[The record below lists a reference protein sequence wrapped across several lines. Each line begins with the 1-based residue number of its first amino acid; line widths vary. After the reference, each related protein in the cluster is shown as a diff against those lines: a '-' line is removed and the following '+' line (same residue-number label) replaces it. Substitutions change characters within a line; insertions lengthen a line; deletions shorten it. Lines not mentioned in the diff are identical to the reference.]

1 MAQESIGT
9 ARLDIVVDT
18 SQFDSAI
25 ASAKRGT
32 SDMSQAAQADYSKL
46 AAAERRRVD
55 ALVNQANMIGMTRKE
70 QILYNAALRGVPTSI
85 LDELKTKLAA
95 TGTAAVGATKQLN
108 QYGVSAAQQAAALR
122 GVPAQ
127 LTDIVVSLQGGQQP
141 LTVLLQQGGQLKDM
155 FGGIVPAAR
164 ALGSTIASLVNPWT
178 IAATAVAAF
187 TLALS
192 SGRGEQEQFTKTLI
206 LSGNAAG
213 QTAAGMSNLATR
225 IADVAGSRGKA
236 VDALNLIARSSKIAG
251 QNIEGVAVAAV
262 AMNRATGKAIADTV
276 QEFETLRGKPAEAIA
291 ALNEQQHFLTL
302 EIYQQIASLERQGR
316 TQEAAALAQRTY
328 ADAVK
333 QQAEEVRQNLG
344 TLETAWDA
352 VKQGASSAWEA
363 MKSLGRAPSFDDLTS
378 KLRAVNAELVQMR
391 ANAIPQTDESQAF
404 FGDGGRGG
412 RRRARPLERESSR
425 LNAEASMLQQQA
437 DQAAIVGWQKR
448 QEAERIAAA
457 ARLSALAKETETN
470 RQKREREIAQ
480 VKKDADLTGATLETQ
495 KKLIDQ
501 INEKYKDPAVKAYT
515 EDAATKLLQ
524 QYREAEASLQ
534 AQITSE
540 GKLATWGQKRA
551 EFEQQIAD
559 LKDKKVLTADQKS
572 LLAQQDLLRR
582 QLDLNVAA
590 ETELR
595 TRQET
600 AKVDALRA
608 SLASSRDLEQQQYA
622 DQVAGVGLG
631 DRAQEELRARQGI
644 LRDYQR
650 QMSQFDRSLASGQV
664 TQETYQSETAL
675 LQEHLRLR
683 LSMQQGYFDEVRAA
697 QTDWKNGAKSA
708 LDNYLDSAAN
718 VADQTKGMFSNAF
731 QGMEDAIV
739 RFATTGKLSFKDFA
753 TSVLSD
759 LARIAA
765 RQAIVGMVGSLVGA
779 LGGGAA
785 GIGSA
790 TAADVGAAGDGL
802 MFLDGGGYT
811 GDQPRDQITG
821 LVHGQEY
828 VLNAAATARIGRGT
842 LDAMNAG
849 AGLPFAGFEGGFAA
863 PLMRSAPSASAGQ
876 PPRITIHNN
885 GTPQEYTAE
894 QLTRD
899 DVVLIARDQVFAQ
912 GPQMIESQL
921 GRPNSRGARAMT
933 KNFKTERK
941 R

>member
-18 SQFDSAI
+18 SQFDAAI

-32 SDMSQAAQADYSKL
+32 SDMSQSAQADYTKL

-55 ALVNQANMIGMTRKE
+55 ALVNQANTIGMTRKE

-85 LDELKTKLAA
+85 LDELKTKLSA
-95 TGTAAVGATKQLN
+95 TGAAAAGATKQMN

-164 ALGSTIASLVNPWT
+164 ALGSTILGLVTPWT
-178 IAATAVAAF
+178 VAAGAVALF
-187 TLALS
+187 TSAVVAS
-192 SGRGEQEQFTKTLI
+192 KGEQPEFTKTLI
-206 LSGNAAG
+206 LTGNAVG

-236 VDALNLIARSSKIAG
+236 VDALNLIAGSGKIAG
-251 QNIEGVAVAAV
+251 QNIEAVGEAAV
-262 AMNRATGKAIADTV
+262 AMNRATGKALADTV

-302 EIYQQIASLERQGR
+302 EIYQQIAGLERQGR

-333 QQAEEVRQNLG
+333 QQADEVRQSLG
-344 TLETAWDA
+344 TLETAWNA
-352 VKQGASSAWEA
+352 VTQGASSAWEA
-363 MKSLGRAPSFDDLTS
+363 MKSFGRAPTFDQITAQ
-378 KLRAVNAELVQMR
+378 LRTVNAELRQLR
-391 ANAIPQTDESQAF
+391 DNAAPQDDETKAF
-404 FGDGGRGG
+404 VGDGGRAA
-412 RRRARPLERESSR
+412 RRRAKPLERDQNR
-425 LNAEASMLQQQA
+425 LIAEAAALQDQA
-437 DQAAIVGWQKR
+437 DQAAVVGWQKR
-448 QEAERIAAA
+448 QEAEKIAAA
-457 ARLSALAKETETN
+457 ARLSSLAKETETN

-480 VKKDADLTGATLETQ
+480 VKKDAELTGATLETQ

-501 INEKYKDPAVKAYT
+501 INDKYKDPAAKAFT

-590 ETELR
+590 EKELR
-595 TRQET
+595 TKQET

-608 SLASSRDLEQQQYA
+608 SLAATRDLEQQQYA

-631 DRAQEELRARQGI
+631 DRAQEELRARQAI

-650 QMSQFDRSLASGQV
+650 QQAQIDRSMASGQIS
-664 TQETYQSETAL
+664 QETYRSQTAL
-675 LQEHLRLR
+675 LQEHLDLR
-683 LSMQQGYFDEVRAA
+683 LSMQQQYFDQVREA
-697 QTDWKNGAKSA
+697 QGNWKNGATSA
-708 LDNYLDSAAN
+708 LANYLDSAAN
-718 VADQTKGMFSNAF
+718 VAGQTKTLFSNAF

-753 TSVLSD
+753 TSVIAD
-759 LARIAA
+759 MARIAA
-765 RQAIVGMVGSLVGA
+765 RQAAAGFLGSIFTTLAGA
-779 LGGGAA
+779 AIGGATSA
-785 GIGSA
+785 GV
-790 TAADVGAAGDGL
+790 T
-802 MFLDGGGYT
+802 
-811 GDQPRDQITG
+811 
-821 LVHGQEY
+821 
-828 VLNAAATARIGRGT
+828 
-842 LDAMNAG
+842 AG
-849 AGLPFAGFEGGFAA
+849 AGYQGTGMAA
-863 PLMRSAPSASAGQ
+863 VGSTDGMTMTGWSSVA
-876 PPRITIHNN
+876 
-885 GTPQEYTAE
+885 
-894 QLTRD
+894 
-899 DVVLIARDQVFAQ
+899 
-912 GPQMIESQL
+912 
-921 GRPNSRGARAMT
+921 GARASGGPTAANSLYRVNELGPELYSEGGETYLMSGANGGYVT
-933 KNFKTERK
+933 PLKQAAAGSSGGSVVNVQVNVSSDGNVSSSASSDQYRSFGDELGRFVDERIQQFQVQSY
-941 R
+941 RPGGLAWRQQNGGLS

>member
-32 SDMSQAAQADYSKL
+32 SDMSLAAQADYTKL

-95 TGTAAVGATKQLN
+95 TGTAAAGATKQLN
-108 QYGVSAAQQAAALR
+108 QYGVSAAQQTAALR

-164 ALGSTIASLVNPWT
+164 ALGSTIARLVSPWT

-192 SGRGEQEQFTKTLI
+192 SGSAEQEQFTKTLI
-206 LSGNAAG
+206 LSGNAVG

-236 VDALNLIARSSKIAG
+236 VEALNLIAGSGKIAG
-251 QNIEGVAVAAV
+251 QNMEAVGVAAV

-276 QEFETLRGKPAEAIA
+276 QEFESLRGKPAEAIA

-316 TQEAAALAQRTY
+316 TQEATALAQRTY

-352 VKQGASSAWEA
+352 VKQGASGAWEA

-378 KLRAVNAELVQMR
+378 KLRAVNAELVQIR
-391 ANAIPQTDESQAF
+391 ANATPQTDESQAF

-457 ARLSALAKETETN
+457 ARLSALAKEAETN

-524 QYREAEASLQ
+524 QYREAETSLQ

-540 GKLATWGQKRA
+540 GKLATWGQRRA

-590 ETELR
+590 EKELR
-595 TRQET
+595 TKQET

-608 SLASSRDLEQQQYA
+608 SLASSRDLEQQQYV

-644 LRDYQR
+644 LRDHQR
-650 QMSQFDRSLASGQV
+650 QQAQFDRSMASGQIS
-664 TQETYQSETAL
+664 QETYRSETAL
-675 LQEHLRLR
+675 LQEHLGLR
-683 LSMQQGYFDEVRAA
+683 LSMQQQYFDQVRQA
-697 QTDWKNGAKSA
+697 QGDWKNGATSA

-759 LARIAA
+759 LARIAT
-765 RQAIVGMVGSLVGA
+765 RQAIVGMVGSIVGA

-811 GDQPRDQITG
+811 GDKPRDQITG

-849 AGLPFAGFEGGFAA
+849 AGLPFGGFEGGFVA

>member
-18 SQFDSAI
+18 SQFDAAI

-32 SDMSQAAQADYSKL
+32 SDMSQSAQADYTKL

-55 ALVNQANMIGMTRKE
+55 ALVNQANTIGMTRKE

-85 LDELKTKLAA
+85 LDELKTKLSA
-95 TGTAAVGATKQLN
+95 TGTAAAGATKQLN

-127 LTDIVVSLQGGQQP
+127 ITDIVVSLQGGQQP

-164 ALGSTIASLVNPWT
+164 ALGSTILGLVNPWT
-178 IAATAVAAF
+178 VAAAAVAVFSTALMSGKGELPEF
-187 TLALS
+187 T
-192 SGRGEQEQFTKTLI
+192 RTLI

-236 VDALNLIARSSKIAG
+236 VDALNQIAASGKIAG
-251 QNIEGVAVAAV
+251 QNFAVVGEAAVAA
-262 AMNRATGKAIADTV
+262 NRVTGKAISDTV

-302 EIYQQIASLERQGR
+302 EIYQQIESLERHGR
-316 TQEAAALAQRTY
+316 SQDAAALAQRTY

-333 QQAEEVRQNLG
+333 QQAAEVRENLG

-352 VKQGASSAWEA
+352 VKQGASNAWEA
-363 MKSLGRAPSFDDLTS
+363 MKSLGRAPSFDDLTN

-391 ANAIPQTDESQAF
+391 ANATPRTDESQAF
-404 FGDGGRGG
+404 FGDGGRGA
-412 RRRARPLERESSR
+412 RRRARPLEQESRR
-425 LNAEASMLQQQA
+425 LIAEAAALQDQA

-448 QEAERIAAA
+448 QEAEKIAAE
-457 ARLSALAKETETN
+457 ARLSSLAKETETN

-480 VKKDADLTGATLETQ
+480 VKKDAELTGATLETQ

-501 INEKYKDPAVKAYT
+501 INDKYKDPAAKAFT

-590 ETELR
+590 EKELR
-595 TRQET
+595 TKQET
-600 AKVDALRA
+600 AKVEALRA
-608 SLASSRDLEQQQYA
+608 SLAATRDLEQQQYA

-631 DRAQEELRARQGI
+631 DRAQEELRARQAI

-650 QMSQFDRSLASGQV
+650 QQAQFDRSMASGQIS
-664 TQETYQSETAL
+664 QETYQSQTAL
-675 LQEHLRLR
+675 LQEHLNLR
-683 LSMQQGYFDEVRAA
+683 LSMQQQYFDQVREA
-697 QTDWKNGAKSA
+697 QGNWVNGATSA
-708 LDNYLDSAAN
+708 LANYLDSASN
-718 VADQTKGMFSNAF
+718 VAGQTKALFSNAF

-739 RFATTGKLSFKDFA
+739 RFASTGKLSFADFA
-753 TSVLSD
+753 NSVISD
-759 LARIAA
+759 MARIAI
-765 RQAIVGMVGSLVGA
+765 RQSITGPLVGGLGTA
-779 LGGGAA
+779 LSGLMGGGAPTA
-785 GIGSA
+785 GQVAGA
-790 TAADVGAAGDGL
+790 TQGVNAGL
-802 MFLDGGGYT
+802 PLAFSSGGYT
-811 GDQPRDQITG
+811 GDKPRDQATG
-821 LVHGQEY
+821 IVHGQEY
-828 VLNAAATARIGRGT
+828 VLNADTTARLGRGM
-842 LDAMNAG
+842 LDALNAG
-849 AGLPFAGFEGGFAA
+849 GPLPVGDLRRGSVPRVTTSTAAQGG
-863 PLMRSAPSASAGQ
+863 SAPNVQINLINQSGEQMEAKQSGSRWDASLSAWVCD
-876 PPRITIHNN
+876 I
-885 GTPQEYTAE
+885 
-894 QLTRD
+894 
-899 DVVLIARDQVFAQ
+899 VL
-912 GPQMIESQL
+912 
-921 GRPNSRGARAMT
+921 ARA
-933 KNFKTERK
+933 RK
-941 R
+941 DRGFRRQFQEPA

>member
-18 SQFDSAI
+18 SQFDAAI

-32 SDMSQAAQADYSKL
+32 SDMSQSAQADYTKL

-55 ALVNQANMIGMTRKE
+55 ALVNQANTIGMTRKE

-85 LDELKTKLAA
+85 LDELKTKLSA
-95 TGTAAVGATKQLN
+95 TGAAAAGATKQMN

-164 ALGSTIASLVNPWT
+164 ALGSTILGLVNPWT
-178 IAATAVAAF
+178 VAAAAVAVF
-187 TLALS
+187 STALM
-192 SGRGEQEQFTKTLI
+192 SGKGELPEFTKTLI

-236 VDALNLIARSSKIAG
+236 VDALNQIAASGKIAG
-251 QNIEGVAVAAV
+251 QNFAVVGEAAVAA
-262 AMNRATGKAIADTV
+262 NRATGKAIADTV
-276 QEFETLRGKPAEAIA
+276 QEFETLRGKPVEAIA
-291 ALNEQQHFLTL
+291 ALNEKQHFLTL

-316 TQEAAALAQRTY
+316 SQEAAALAQRTY

-333 QQAEEVRQNLG
+333 QQAAEVRENLG

-352 VKQGASSAWEA
+352 VRQGASNAWEA
-363 MKSLGRAPSFDDLTS
+363 MKSLGRAPSFDDLTN

-391 ANAIPQTDESQAF
+391 ANATPQTDESQAF
-404 FGDGGRGG
+404 FGDGGRGA
-412 RRRARPLERESSR
+412 RRRARPLEQESGR
-425 LNAEASMLQQQA
+425 LIAEAAALQDQA

-448 QEAERIAAA
+448 QEAEKIAAA
-457 ARLSALAKETETN
+457 ARLAALAKEAETN

-480 VKKDADLTGATLETQ
+480 VKKDAEITGATLETQ

-501 INEKYKDPAVKAYT
+501 INDKYKDPAAKAYT

-590 ETELR
+590 EKELR
-595 TRQET
+595 TKQET
-600 AKVDALRA
+600 AKVEALRA
-608 SLASSRDLEQQQYA
+608 SLAVTRDLEHQQYA

-631 DRAQEELRARQGI
+631 DRAQEELRARQAI

-650 QMSQFDRSLASGQV
+650 QQAQFDRSMASGQIS
-664 TQETYQSETAL
+664 QETYQSQTAL
-675 LQEHLRLR
+675 LQEHLNLR
-683 LSMQQGYFDEVRAA
+683 LSMQQQYFDQVRDA
-697 QTDWKNGAKSA
+697 QTSWKNGATSA
-708 LDNYLDSAAN
+708 LANYLDSASN
-718 VADQTKGMFSNAF
+718 VAAQSKALFSNAF

-753 TSVLSD
+753 TSVISD

-765 RQAIVGMVGSLVGA
+765 RQAIVGMVGSIVGSLA
-779 LGGGAA
+779 GAAAGGISAGASYQGSGMAAVGSTDGMNGSWGAIAGARASGGPTAANSLYRVNELGPELYSEGGKTYLMSGENGGYVTPLKNSTAGGGATGGA
-785 GIGSA
+785 SPSISIQVNVKSDGTEERKG
-790 TAADVGAAGDGL
+790 AADNEMGNRLADGVVALVRSEIARSYKPGGAAW
-802 MFLDGGGYT
+802 
-811 GDQPRDQITG
+811 
-821 LVHGQEY
+821 
-828 VLNAAATARIGRGT
+828 NARNGR
-842 LDAMNAG
+842 
-849 AGLPFAGFEGGFAA
+849 
-863 PLMRSAPSASAGQ
+863 S
-876 PPRITIHNN
+876 
-885 GTPQEYTAE
+885 
-894 QLTRD
+894 
-899 DVVLIARDQVFAQ
+899 
-912 GPQMIESQL
+912 
-921 GRPNSRGARAMT
+921 
-933 KNFKTERK
+933 
-941 R
+941 

>member
-18 SQFDSAI
+18 SQFDAAI

-32 SDMSQAAQADYSKL
+32 SDMSQSAQADYTKL

-55 ALVNQANMIGMTRKE
+55 ALVNQANTIGMTRKE

-85 LDELKTKLAA
+85 LDELKTKLSA
-95 TGTAAVGATKQLN
+95 TGAAAAGATKQMN

-164 ALGSTIASLVNPWT
+164 ALGSTILGLVTPWT
-178 IAATAVAAF
+178 VAAGAVALF
-187 TLALS
+187 TSAVVAS
-192 SGRGEQEQFTKTLI
+192 KGEQPEFTKTLI
-206 LSGNAAG
+206 LTGNAVG

-236 VDALNLIARSSKIAG
+236 VDALNLIAGSGKIAG
-251 QNIEGVAVAAV
+251 QNIEAVGEAAV
-262 AMNRATGKAIADTV
+262 AMNRVTGKALADTV

-302 EIYQQIASLERQGR
+302 EVYQQIASLERQGR

-333 QQAEEVRQNLG
+333 QQAEDVRQSLG
-344 TLETAWDA
+344 TLETAWNA
-352 VKQGASSAWEA
+352 VTQGASSAWEA
-363 MKSLGRAPSFDDLTS
+363 MKSFGRAPTFDQITAQ
-378 KLRAVNAELVQMR
+378 LRTVNAELKQLRDNAAPQDDETR
-391 ANAIPQTDESQAF
+391 AF
-404 FGDGGRGG
+404 VGDGGRAA
-412 RRRARPLERESSR
+412 RRRAKPLERDQNR
-425 LNAEASMLQQQA
+425 LIAEAAALQDQA

-448 QEAERIAAA
+448 QEAEKIAAE
-457 ARLSALAKETETN
+457 ARLSSLAKETETN

-480 VKKDADLTGATLETQ
+480 VKKDAELTGATLETQ

-501 INEKYKDPAVKAYT
+501 INDKYKDPAAKAFT

-590 ETELR
+590 EKELR
-595 TRQET
+595 TKQET
-600 AKVDALRA
+600 AKVEALRA
-608 SLASSRDLEQQQYA
+608 SLAATRDLEQQQYA

-631 DRAQEELRARQGI
+631 DRAQEELRARQAI

-650 QMSQFDRSLASGQV
+650 QQAQFDRSMASGQIS
-664 TQETYQSETAL
+664 QETYQSQTAL
-675 LQEHLRLR
+675 LQEHLNLR
-683 LSMQQGYFDEVRAA
+683 LSMQQQYFDQVREA
-697 QTDWKNGAKSA
+697 QGNWMNGATSA
-708 LDNYLDSAAN
+708 LANYLDSASN
-718 VADQTKGMFSNAF
+718 VAGQTKALFSNAF

-739 RFATTGKLSFKDFA
+739 RFATTGKLSFADFA
-753 TSVLSD
+753 NSVISD
-759 LARIAA
+759 MARIAI
-765 RQAIVGMVGSLVGA
+765 RQSITGPLVGA
-779 LGGGAA
+779 LGTALSGLMGGGAPTA
-785 GIGSA
+785 GQVAGA
-790 TAADVGAAGDGL
+790 TQGVNAGL
-802 MFLDGGGYT
+802 PLAFSSGGYT
-811 GDQPRDQITG
+811 GDKPRDQATG
-821 LVHGQEY
+821 IVHGQEY
-828 VLNAAATARIGRGT
+828 VLNADTTARLGRGM
-842 LDAMNAG
+842 LDALNAG
-849 AGLPFAGFEGGFAA
+849 GPLPVGDLRRGSVARVTTGTAAQEG
-863 PLMRSAPSASAGQ
+863 SAPNVQINLINQSGEQMEAKQSGSRWDASLSAWVCD
-876 PPRITIHNN
+876 I
-885 GTPQEYTAE
+885 
-894 QLTRD
+894 
-899 DVVLIARDQVFAQ
+899 VL
-912 GPQMIESQL
+912 
-921 GRPNSRGARAMT
+921 ARA
-933 KNFKTERK
+933 RK
-941 R
+941 DRGFRRQFQEPA

>member
-18 SQFDSAI
+18 SQFDAAI

-32 SDMSQAAQADYSKL
+32 SDMSQSAQADYTKL

-55 ALVNQANMIGMTRKE
+55 ALVNQANTIGMTRKE

-85 LDELKTKLAA
+85 LDELKTKLSA
-95 TGTAAVGATKQLN
+95 TGAAAAGATKQMN

-164 ALGSTIASLVNPWT
+164 ALGSTILGLVTPWT
-178 IAATAVAAF
+178 IAAGAVALF
-187 TLALS
+187 TSAVVAS
-192 SGRGEQEQFTKTLI
+192 KGEQPEFTKTLI
-206 LSGNAAG
+206 LTGNAVG

-236 VDALNLIARSSKIAG
+236 VDALNLIAGSGKIAG
-251 QNIEGVAVAAV
+251 QNIEAVGEAAV
-262 AMNRATGKAIADTV
+262 AMNRATGKALADTV

-291 ALNEQQHFLTL
+291 ALNEQQNFLTL
-302 EIYQQIASLERQGR
+302 EIYQQIAGLERQGR

-333 QQAEEVRQNLG
+333 QQAEEVRQSLG
-344 TLETAWDA
+344 TLETAWNA
-352 VKQGASSAWEA
+352 VTQGASSAWEA
-363 MKSLGRAPSFDDLTS
+363 MKSFGRAPTFDQITAQ
-378 KLRAVNAELVQMR
+378 LRTVNAELKQLR
-391 ANAIPQTDESQAF
+391 DNAAPQDDETKAF
-404 FGDGGRGG
+404 FGDGGRAA
-412 RRRARPLERESSR
+412 RRRAKPLERDQNR
-425 LNAEASMLQQQA
+425 LIAEAAALQDQA
-437 DQAAIVGWQKR
+437 DQAAVVGWQKR
-448 QEAERIAAA
+448 QEAEKIAAA
-457 ARLSALAKETETN
+457 ARLSSLAKETETN

-480 VKKDADLTGATLETQ
+480 VKKDAELTGATLETQ

-501 INEKYKDPAVKAYT
+501 INDKYKDPAAKAFT

-590 ETELR
+590 EKELR
-595 TRQET
+595 TKQET
-600 AKVDALRA
+600 AKVEALRA
-608 SLASSRDLEQQQYA
+608 SLAATRDLEQQQYA

-631 DRAQEELRARQGI
+631 DRAQEELRARQAI

-650 QMSQFDRSLASGQV
+650 QQSQLDRSMASGQIS
-664 TQETYQSETAL
+664 QETYQSQTAL
-675 LQEHLRLR
+675 LQEHLNLR
-683 LSMQQGYFDEVRAA
+683 LSMQQQYFDQVREA
-697 QTDWKNGAKSA
+697 QGNWKNGATSA
-708 LDNYLDSAAN
+708 LENYQDSAAN
-718 VADQTKGMFSNAF
+718 VAAQTKALFSNAF

-739 RFATTGKLSFKDFA
+739 RFVTTGKLSFKDFA
-753 TSVLSD
+753 TSVIAD

-765 RQAIVGMVGSLVGA
+765 RQAIVGMVGNFAGLLAGAATSGISAGASYQGTGMAAVGNTDGMTGWNLSGGRASGGPTAANSLYRVRELGPELYTEGGQTYLMSGENGGYVTPLKNSATGGSAGAGANYQITNQVIFSDGGRESRESGQDDA
-779 LGGGAA
+779 LGREMLRQMEVVAQRVVDRSHRQGGAA
-785 GIGSA
+785 W
-790 TAADVGAAGDGL
+790 
-802 MFLDGGGYT
+802 
-811 GDQPRDQITG
+811 
-821 LVHGQEY
+821 
-828 VLNAAATARIGRGT
+828 NARNGR
-842 LDAMNAG
+842 
-849 AGLPFAGFEGGFAA
+849 
-863 PLMRSAPSASAGQ
+863 S
-876 PPRITIHNN
+876 
-885 GTPQEYTAE
+885 
-894 QLTRD
+894 
-899 DVVLIARDQVFAQ
+899 
-912 GPQMIESQL
+912 
-921 GRPNSRGARAMT
+921 
-933 KNFKTERK
+933 
-941 R
+941 

>member
-18 SQFDSAI
+18 SQFDAAI

-32 SDMSQAAQADYSKL
+32 SDMSQSAQADYTKL
-46 AAAERRRVD
+46 ATAERRRVD
-55 ALVNQANMIGMTRKE
+55 ALVNQANTIGMTRKE

-85 LDELKTKLAA
+85 LDELKTKLSA

-127 LTDIVVSLQGGQQP
+127 ITDIVVSLQGGQQP

-164 ALGSTIASLVNPWT
+164 ALGSTILGLVNPWT
-178 IAATAVAAF
+178 VAAAAVAVF
-187 TLALS
+187 STALV
-192 SGRGEQEQFTKTLI
+192 SGKGELPEFTKTLI

-236 VDALNLIARSSKIAG
+236 VDALNQIAASGKIAG
-251 QNIEGVAVAAV
+251 QNFAVVGEAAVAA
-262 AMNRATGKAIADTV
+262 NRATGKAIADTV

-302 EIYQQIASLERQGR
+302 EVYQQIASLERQGR

-333 QQAEEVRQNLG
+333 QQAEEVRQSLG
-344 TLETAWDA
+344 TLETAWNA
-352 VKQGASSAWEA
+352 VTQGASSAWEA
-363 MKSLGRAPSFDDLTS
+363 MKSFGRAPTFDQITAQ
-378 KLRAVNAELVQMR
+378 LRTVNAELKQLHD
-391 ANAIPQTDESQAF
+391 NAAPQDDETKAF
-404 FGDGGRGG
+404 VGDGGRAA
-412 RRRARPLERESSR
+412 RRRAKPLERDQNR
-425 LNAEASMLQQQA
+425 LIAEAAALQDQA
-437 DQAAIVGWQKR
+437 DQAAVVGWQKR
-448 QEAERIAAA
+448 QEAEKIAAE
-457 ARLSALAKETETN
+457 ARLSSLAKETETN

-480 VKKDADLTGATLETQ
+480 VKKDAELTGATLETQ

-501 INEKYKDPAVKAYT
+501 INEKYKDPAAKAFT

-540 GKLATWGQKRA
+540 GKLAAWGQKRA

-590 ETELR
+590 EKELR
-595 TRQET
+595 TKQET
-600 AKVDALRA
+600 AKVEALRA
-608 SLASSRDLEQQQYA
+608 SLAATRDLEQQQYA

-631 DRAQEELRARQGI
+631 DRAQEELRARQAI

-650 QMSQFDRSLASGQV
+650 QQAQFDRSMASGLIS
-664 TQETYQSETAL
+664 QETYRSQTAL
-675 LQEHLRLR
+675 LQDHLALR
-683 LSMQQGYFDEVRAA
+683 LSMQQQYLDQVREA
-697 QTDWKNGAKSA
+697 QDNWKNGATSA
-708 LDNYLDSAAN
+708 LANYLDSAAN
-718 VADQTKGMFSNAF
+718 VAGQTKTLFSNAF

-753 TSVLSD
+753 TSVIAD
-759 LARIAA
+759 MARIAA
-765 RQAIVGMVGSLVGA
+765 RQAAAGLLGSIFTTVA
-779 LGGGAA
+779 GAA
-785 GIGSA
+785 IGGI
-790 TAADVGAAGDGL
+790 T
-802 MFLDGGGYT
+802 
-811 GDQPRDQITG
+811 
-821 LVHGQEY
+821 
-828 VLNAAATARIGRGT
+828 
-842 LDAMNAG
+842 AG
-849 AGLPFAGFEGGFAA
+849 AGYQGSGMAA
-863 PLMRSAPSASAGQ
+863 VGSTDGMTGNWGAVA
-876 PPRITIHNN
+876 
-885 GTPQEYTAE
+885 
-894 QLTRD
+894 
-899 DVVLIARDQVFAQ
+899 
-912 GPQMIESQL
+912 
-921 GRPNSRGARAMT
+921 GARASGGPTAANSLYRVNELGPELYSEGGETYLMSGANGGFVT
-933 KNFKTERK
+933 PLKQAAAGSSGGSVVNVQVNVSSDGNVSSSASSDQYRSFGGELGRFVDERIQQFQVQSY
-941 R
+941 RPGGLAWRQQNGGLS

>member
-18 SQFDSAI
+18 SQFDAAI

-32 SDMSQAAQADYSKL
+32 SDMSQAAQADYTKL
-46 AAAERRRVD
+46 AAVERRRVD
-55 ALVNQANMIGMTRKE
+55 ALVNQANTIGMTRKE

-95 TGTAAVGATKQLN
+95 TGTAAAAAGKQLN
-108 QYGVSAAQQAAALR
+108 QYGVSAAQQSAALR

-127 LTDIVVSLQGGQQP
+127 ITDIVVSLQGGQQP

-164 ALGSTIASLVNPWT
+164 ALGSTVLGLVTPWRL
-178 IAATAVAAF
+178 AAAAVALFAV
-187 TLALS
+187 AV
-192 SGRGEQEQFTKTLI
+192 GAGKGEQSEFTKTLI

-225 IADVAGSRGKA
+225 IADVAGARGKA
-236 VDALNLIARSSKIAG
+236 VEALNLIAGSGKIAG
-251 QNIEGVAVAAV
+251 QNFAAVGEAAV
-262 AMNRATGKAIADTV
+262 AMNRATGKALADTV

-352 VKQGASSAWEA
+352 VKQGASGAWEA

-378 KLRAVNAELVQMR
+378 KLRAVNEELAQMR
-391 ANAIPQTDESQAF
+391 ANAAPQTDESQAF
-404 FGDGGRGG
+404 FGDGGRGA
-412 RRRARPLERESSR
+412 RRRARPLEQESRR
-425 LNAEASMLQQQA
+425 LIAEAAALQDQA
-437 DQAAIVGWQKR
+437 DQAAIVGSQKR
-448 QEAERIAAA
+448 QEAEKIAAA
-457 ARLSALAKETETN
+457 TRLAALAKETETN

-480 VKKDADLTGATLETQ
+480 VKDDAKLTGATLETQ

-501 INEKYKDPAVKAYT
+501 INDKYKDPAVKAYT
-515 EDAATKLLQ
+515 ENAAAKLLQ
-524 QYREAEASLQ
+524 QYREAEASLH
-534 AQITSE
+534 AQIGSE

-559 LKDKKVLTADQKS
+559 LKDKKSLTADQKS

-590 ETELR
+590 EKELR
-595 TRQET
+595 TKQET

-608 SLASSRDLEQQQYA
+608 SLASTRELEQQQYA

-644 LRDYQR
+644 LRDHQR
-650 QMSQFDRSLASGQV
+650 QQAQFDRSMASGQIS
-664 TQETYQSETAL
+664 QETYRSETAL
-675 LQEHLRLR
+675 LQEHLGLR
-683 LSMQQGYFDEVRAA
+683 LSMQQQYFDQVRTA
-697 QTDWKNGAKSA
+697 QGDWKNGATSA
-708 LDNYLDSAAN
+708 LANYLDSASN
-718 VADQTKGMFSNAF
+718 VAGQTKALFSNAF

-765 RQAIVGMVGSLVGA
+765 RQAIVGMVGSIVGA
-779 LGGGAA
+779 VAGAAASGISAGASYQGMGGAA
-785 GIGSA
+785 TGS
-790 TAADVGAAGDGL
+790 VEGMSGSWGAVA
-802 MFLDGGGYT
+802 
-811 GDQPRDQITG
+811 
-821 LVHGQEY
+821 
-828 VLNAAATARIGRGT
+828 
-842 LDAMNAG
+842 
-849 AGLPFAGFEGGFAA
+849 
-863 PLMRSAPSASAGQ
+863 
-876 PPRITIHNN
+876 
-885 GTPQEYTAE
+885 
-894 QLTRD
+894 
-899 DVVLIARDQVFAQ
+899 
-912 GPQMIESQL
+912 
-921 GRPNSRGARAMT
+921 GARASGGPTAANSLYRVNELGPELYSEDGQTYLMSGANGGYVT
-933 KNFKTERK
+933 PLKSSVPGAGSAAAAAPSISIQVNVTADGKDERK
-941 R
+941 GAGESEMGDRLADGIVALVRSEITRSHKPGGAAWNARNGRA

>member
-18 SQFDSAI
+18 SQFDAAI

-32 SDMSQAAQADYSKL
+32 SDMSQSAQADYAKL
-46 AAAERRRVD
+46 SAAERRRVD
-55 ALVNQANMIGMTRKE
+55 ALVNQANTIGMTRKE

-85 LDELKTKLAA
+85 LDELKTKLSA
-95 TGTAAVGATKQLN
+95 TGAAAAGATKQMN

-164 ALGSTIASLVNPWT
+164 ALGSTILGLVNPWT
-178 IAATAVAAF
+178 VAAAAVAVF
-187 TLALS
+187 STALM
-192 SGRGEQEQFTKTLI
+192 SGKGELPEFTKTLI

-236 VDALNLIARSSKIAG
+236 VDALNQIAASGKIAG
-251 QNIEGVAVAAV
+251 QNFAVVGEAAVAA
-262 AMNRATGKAIADTV
+262 NRATGKAIADTV

-302 EIYQQIASLERQGR
+302 EIYQQIAGLERQGR

-333 QQAEEVRQNLG
+333 QQAEEVRQSLG
-344 TLETAWDA
+344 TLETAWNA
-352 VKQGASSAWEA
+352 VTQGASSAWEA
-363 MKSLGRAPSFDDLTS
+363 MKSFGRAPTFDQITAQ
-378 KLRAVNAELVQMR
+378 LRTVNAELKQLRDNAAPQDDETR
-391 ANAIPQTDESQAF
+391 AF
-404 FGDGGRGG
+404 VGDGGRAA
-412 RRRARPLERESSR
+412 RRRAKPLERDQNR
-425 LNAEASMLQQQA
+425 LIAEAAALQDQA
-437 DQAAIVGWQKR
+437 DQAAVVGWQKR
-448 QEAERIAAA
+448 QEAEKIAAE
-457 ARLSALAKETETN
+457 ARLSSLAKETETN

-480 VKKDADLTGATLETQ
+480 VKKDAELTGATLETQ

-501 INEKYKDPAVKAYT
+501 INDKYKDPAAKAFT

-590 ETELR
+590 EKELR
-595 TRQET
+595 TKQET
-600 AKVDALRA
+600 AKVEALRA
-608 SLASSRDLEQQQYA
+608 SLAATRDLEQQQYA

-631 DRAQEELRARQGI
+631 DRAQEELRARQAI

-650 QMSQFDRSLASGQV
+650 QQSQFDRSMASGQIS
-664 TQETYQSETAL
+664 QETYQSQTAL
-675 LQEHLRLR
+675 LQEHLNLR
-683 LSMQQGYFDEVRAA
+683 LSMQQQYFDQVREA
-697 QTDWKNGAKSA
+697 QGNWVNGATSA
-708 LDNYLDSAAN
+708 LANYLDSASN
-718 VADQTKGMFSNAF
+718 VAGQTKALFSNAF

-739 RFATTGKLSFKDFA
+739 RFATTGKLSFADFA
-753 TSVLSD
+753 NSVISD
-759 LARIAA
+759 MARIAI
-765 RQAIVGMVGSLVGA
+765 RQSITGPLVGA
-779 LGGGAA
+779 LGTALSGLMGGGAPTA
-785 GIGSA
+785 GQVSGA
-790 TAADVGAAGDGL
+790 TQGVNAGL
-802 MFLDGGGYT
+802 PLAFSSGGYT
-811 GDQPRDQITG
+811 GDKPRDQATG
-821 LVHGQEY
+821 IVHGQEY
-828 VLNAAATARIGRGT
+828 VLNADTTARLGRGM
-842 LDAMNAG
+842 LDALNAG
-849 AGLPFAGFEGGFAA
+849 GPLPMGDLRRSSVARVTTGTAAQGG
-863 PLMRSAPSASAGQ
+863 SAPNVQINLINQSGEQMEAKQSGSRWDASLSAWVCD
-876 PPRITIHNN
+876 I
-885 GTPQEYTAE
+885 
-894 QLTRD
+894 
-899 DVVLIARDQVFAQ
+899 VL
-912 GPQMIESQL
+912 
-921 GRPNSRGARAMT
+921 ARA
-933 KNFKTERK
+933 RK
-941 R
+941 DRGFRRQFQEPA

>member
-18 SQFDSAI
+18 SQFDAAI

-32 SDMSQAAQADYSKL
+32 SDMSQSAQADYTKL
-46 AAAERRRVD
+46 VAAERRRVD
-55 ALVNQANMIGMTRKE
+55 ALVNQANTIGMTRKE

-85 LDELKTKLAA
+85 LDELKSKLSA
-95 TGTAAVGATKQLN
+95 TGAAAAGATKQLN

-164 ALGSTIASLVNPWT
+164 ALGSTILGLVNPWT
-178 IAATAVAAF
+178 VAAAAVAVF
-187 TLALS
+187 STALV
-192 SGRGEQEQFTKTLI
+192 SGKGELPEFTKTLI

-225 IADVAGSRGKA
+225 IADVAGARGKA
-236 VDALNLIARSSKIAG
+236 VDALNLIAASGKIAG
-251 QNIEGVAVAAV
+251 QNFALVGEAAV
-262 AMNRATGKAIADTV
+262 ASNRVTGKAIADTV

-316 TQEAAALAQRTY
+316 SQEAAALAQRTY

-333 QQAEEVRQNLG
+333 QQAADVRENLG

-352 VKQGASSAWEA
+352 VRQGASNAWEA
-363 MKSLGRAPSFDDLTS
+363 MKSLGRAPSFDDLTN

-391 ANAIPQTDESQAF
+391 ANATPQTDESQAF
-404 FGDGGRGG
+404 FGDGGRGA
-412 RRRARPLERESSR
+412 RRRARPLEQESRR
-425 LNAEASMLQQQA
+425 LIAEAAALQDQA

-448 QEAERIAAA
+448 QEAEKIAAA
-457 ARLSALAKETETN
+457 ARLSSLAKETETN

-480 VKKDADLTGATLETQ
+480 VKKDAEITGATLETQ

-501 INEKYKDPAVKAYT
+501 INDKYKDPAAKAYM

-534 AQITSE
+534 AQIASE

-590 ETELR
+590 EKELR
-595 TRQET
+595 TKQET
-600 AKVDALRA
+600 AKVEALRA
-608 SLASSRDLEQQQYA
+608 SLAATRDLEQQQYA

-631 DRAQEELRARQGI
+631 DRAQEELRARQAI

-650 QMSQFDRSLASGQV
+650 QQAQFDRSMASGQMLP
-664 TQETYQSETAL
+664 ETFQSNTAL
-675 LQEHLRLR
+675 LKEHLDLR
-683 LSMQQGYFDEVRAA
+683 LSMQQQYFDQVREA
-697 QTDWKNGAKSA
+697 QGNWKNGATSA
-708 LDNYLDSAAN
+708 LDNYLDAAAN
-718 VADQTKGMFSNAF
+718 VAGQTKSLFSTAF

-739 RFATTGKLSFKDFA
+739 RFATTGKLSFKEFA
-753 TSVLSD
+753 TSVIAD
-759 LARIAA
+759 MARIAA
-765 RQAIVGMVGSLVGA
+765 RQAIVGMVGSIVGSLAGAATSGGVSAGASYQGSGMAAVGSTEGMTASGWTSISGARASGGPTAANSLYRVNELGPELYSEDGKTYLMSGSNGGYVTPIKSSMSGGAGGAGAAPSISIQVNVKSDGSEERKGGGESEMGNRLADGVVALVRSEIA
-779 LGGGAA
+779 RSHKPGGAA
-785 GIGSA
+785 W
-790 TAADVGAAGDGL
+790 
-802 MFLDGGGYT
+802 
-811 GDQPRDQITG
+811 
-821 LVHGQEY
+821 
-828 VLNAAATARIGRGT
+828 NARNGR
-842 LDAMNAG
+842 
-849 AGLPFAGFEGGFAA
+849 
-863 PLMRSAPSASAGQ
+863 S
-876 PPRITIHNN
+876 
-885 GTPQEYTAE
+885 
-894 QLTRD
+894 
-899 DVVLIARDQVFAQ
+899 
-912 GPQMIESQL
+912 
-921 GRPNSRGARAMT
+921 
-933 KNFKTERK
+933 
-941 R
+941 

>member
-18 SQFDSAI
+18 SQFDAAI

-32 SDMSQAAQADYSKL
+32 SDMSQSAQADYTKL

-55 ALVNQANMIGMTRKE
+55 ALVNQANTIGMTRKE

-85 LDELKTKLAA
+85 LDELKTKLSA
-95 TGTAAVGATKQLN
+95 TGAAAAGATKQMN

-164 ALGSTIASLVNPWT
+164 ALGSTILGLVTPWT
-178 IAATAVAAF
+178 IAAGAVALF
-187 TLALS
+187 TSAVVAS
-192 SGRGEQEQFTKTLI
+192 KGEQPEFTKTLI
-206 LSGNAAG
+206 LTGNAVG

-236 VDALNLIARSSKIAG
+236 VESLNLIAGSGKIAG
-251 QNIEGVAVAAV
+251 QNFAAVGEAAV
-262 AMNRATGKAIADTV
+262 AMNRATGKAISDTV

-333 QQAEEVRQNLG
+333 QQAEEVRQSLG
-344 TLETAWDA
+344 TLETAWNA

-363 MKSLGRAPSFDDLTS
+363 MKSFGRAPTFDEIS
-378 KLRAVNAELVQMR
+378 AQLRTVNAELKQLR
-391 ANAIPQTDESQAF
+391 DNATPQDDETKAF
-404 FGDGGRGG
+404 VGDGGRAA
-412 RRRARPLERESSR
+412 RRRAKPLERDQNR
-425 LNAEASMLQQQA
+425 LIAEAAALQDQA
-437 DQAAIVGWQKR
+437 DQAAVVGWQKR
-448 QEAERIAAA
+448 QEAEKIAAE
-457 ARLSALAKETETN
+457 ARLSSLAKETETN

-480 VKKDADLTGATLETQ
+480 VKKDAEPTGATLETQ

-524 QYREAEASLQ
+524 QYREAGASLQ
-534 AQITSE
+534 AQISSE
-540 GKLATWGQKRA
+540 SKLSTWGQKRA

-590 ETELR
+590 EKELR
-595 TRQET
+595 TKQET

-608 SLASSRDLEQQQYA
+608 SLAATRDLEQQQYA

-650 QMSQFDRSLASGQV
+650 QQAQFDRSIASGQMLP
-664 TQETYQSETAL
+664 ETYQSQTAL
-675 LQEHLRLR
+675 LKEHLDLR
-683 LSMQQGYFDEVRAA
+683 LSMQQQYFDQVREA
-697 QTDWKNGAKSA
+697 QGNWKNGATSA
-708 LDNYLDSAAN
+708 LDNYLESAAN
-718 VADQTKGMFSNAF
+718 VAGQTKTLFSNAF

-739 RFATTGKLSFKDFA
+739 RFATSGKLSFKDFA
-753 TSVLSD
+753 TSVIAD
-759 LARIAA
+759 MTRIAA
-765 RQAIVGMVGSLVGA
+765 RQAAAGVLNGIFGTVAGATVSGISAGAGYQGSGMAAVGSTDGMTGSWTAVAGARASGGPTAANSLYRVNEVGPELYSEGGETYLMSGANGGYVTPLRSSVAASGGSGGADYQITNQVIFNDGGRESRESGQDEA
-779 LGGGAA
+779 LGREMLRQMEVVAQRVVDRSYRQGGAA
-785 GIGSA
+785 W
-790 TAADVGAAGDGL
+790 
-802 MFLDGGGYT
+802 
-811 GDQPRDQITG
+811 
-821 LVHGQEY
+821 
-828 VLNAAATARIGRGT
+828 NARNGR
-842 LDAMNAG
+842 
-849 AGLPFAGFEGGFAA
+849 
-863 PLMRSAPSASAGQ
+863 S
-876 PPRITIHNN
+876 
-885 GTPQEYTAE
+885 
-894 QLTRD
+894 
-899 DVVLIARDQVFAQ
+899 
-912 GPQMIESQL
+912 
-921 GRPNSRGARAMT
+921 
-933 KNFKTERK
+933 
-941 R
+941 

>member
-9 ARLDIVVDT
+9 ARLDIIVDT
-18 SQFDSAI
+18 SQFDAAI

-32 SDMSQAAQADYSKL
+32 SDMSQAAQADYTKL

-55 ALVNQANMIGMTRKE
+55 ALVNQANTIGMTRKE

-85 LDELKTKLAA
+85 LDELKTKLSA
-95 TGTAAVGATKQLN
+95 TGTAAAGATRQLN

-164 ALGSTIASLVNPWT
+164 ALGSTIAGLVNPWT

-187 TLALS
+187 TIALS
-192 SGRGEQEQFTKTLI
+192 AGRGEQEQFTKTLI
-206 LSGNAAG
+206 LSGNVAG

-225 IADVAGSRGKA
+225 VADVAGSRGKA
-236 VDALNLIARSSKIAG
+236 VDALNLIAGSSKIAG

-276 QEFETLRGKPAEAIA
+276 QEFESLRGKPAEAIA

-333 QQAEEVRQNLG
+333 QQAQEVRQNLG

-391 ANAIPQTDESQAF
+391 ANATPQTDESQAF
-404 FGDGGRGG
+404 FGDGGRAG

-425 LNAEASMLQQQA
+425 LNAEAAMLQQQS
-437 DQAAIVGWQKR
+437 DEAAIQGMLKR
-448 QEAERIAAA
+448 QEAEKVAAA
-457 ARLSALAKETETN
+457 GRLSALAKETETN

-480 VKKDADLTGATLETQ
+480 VKKDAEITGATLETQ

-501 INEKYKDPAVKAYT
+501 INDKYKDPAGKAFT
-515 EDAATKLLQ
+515 EDSATKLLQ

-540 GKLATWGQKRA
+540 GKLASWGQKRA

-559 LKDKKVLTADQKS
+559 LKDRKVLTADQKS
-572 LLAQQDLLRR
+572 LLAQEDLLRR

-590 ETELR
+590 EKELR
-595 TRQET
+595 TKQET

-608 SLASSRDLEQQQYA
+608 SLASTRELEQQQYA
-622 DQVAGVGLG
+622 DQVAGGGVG

-644 LRDYQR
+644 LRDHQR
-650 QMSQFDRSLASGQV
+650 QQAQFDRSMASGQI

-675 LQEHLRLR
+675 LQEHLNLR
-683 LSMQQGYFDEVRAA
+683 LSMQQQYFDRVREA
-697 QTDWKNGAKSA
+697 QGNWKNGATSA
-708 LDNYLDSAAN
+708 LANYLDSAAN
-718 VADQTKGMFSNAF
+718 VAGQTKTLFSNAF

-753 TSVLSD
+753 TSVIAD
-759 LARIAA
+759 MARIAA
-765 RQAIVGMVGSLVGA
+765 RQAAAGFLGSIFSTVA
-779 LGGGAA
+779 GAA
-785 GIGSA
+785 VGGIA
-790 TAADVGAAGDGL
+790 
-802 MFLDGGGYT
+802 
-811 GDQPRDQITG
+811 
-821 LVHGQEY
+821 
-828 VLNAAATARIGRGT
+828 
-842 LDAMNAG
+842 AG
-849 AGLPFAGFEGGFAA
+849 AG
-863 PLMRSAPSASAGQ
+863 
-876 PPRITIHNN
+876 
-885 GTPQEYTAE
+885 Y
-894 QLTRD
+894 
-899 DVVLIARDQVFAQ
+899 Q
-912 GPQMIESQL
+912 GSGMPAFGSTDGMT
-921 GRPNSRGARAMT
+921 GNWGAVAGARASGGPTAANSLYRVNELGPELYSEGGDTYLMSGANGGYVT
-933 KNFKTERK
+933 PLKAAAGGGTGGGSIVNVQVNVNSDGGVNTSASDDQYKGFGDDLGRFVDQRIQQFQVQSYRPGGMAWKHQNGGLS
-941 R
+941 